1 MQLLHIKGAPV
12 PLVLSLAVVVVLQ
25 PTNATDLRVSHSQS
39 TARSLAFSAGTMAGY
54 LLAQIWTAG
63 LAVK

>member
-25 PTNATDLRVSHSQS
+25 PTNAADLRVSHSQS